1 MKSIVN
7 VKLPLVKTLER
18 KNPAYKNLNSSMIQI
33 INKND
38 LKNQKHDESVKK

>member
-1 MKSIVN
+1 MKSS
-7 VKLPLVKTLER
+7 VKTLER

-38 LKNQKHDESVKK
+38 LKKEKHVESLKNIK